1 MVVPKGTLIRFGRFT
16 LEHNIAGSFIMVR
29 GNILVGPFANHEVDL
44 REITLSEWRRTSLAA
59 LYMVDSR
66 YLERVR

>member
-1 MVVPKGTLIRFGRFT
+1 
-16 LEHNIAGSFIMVR
+16 MVR
-29 GNILVGPFANHEVDL
+29 GNILEGPFASHEVDL

>member
-1 MVVPKGTLIRFGRFT
+1 
-16 LEHNIAGSFIMVR
+16 MVR
-29 GNILVGPFANHEVDL
+29 GNILEGPFANHEVDF
-44 REITLSEWRRTSLAA
+44 REISLSEWRGTSLGA